1 MLYFPKNIIL
11 YIAFGKEGCTMK
23 NRFFSVAL
31 AVTVVALIFG
41 CGAPPKPPVMLDDK
55 QVAVFVLSDR
65 GIKSDMNEDE
75 RKDRNEMGQF
85 MEENLVETLKHEGYN
100 ATLIQNQNQYV
111 PGPVN
116 YLIAFRIN
124 NLRLV
129 GKGSRLWVGMMSGPT
144 ILECHF
150 DVSGSSGKLS
160 MSYDDEHTT
169 MFDWTISPRELNERL
184 VKKINDRLV
193 GKST

>member
-1 MLYFPKNIIL
+1 
-11 YIAFGKEGCTMK
+11 MK

-41 CGAPPKPPVMLDDK
+41 CGGPPKPPVMLDGK

-65 GIKSDMNEDE
+65 GIKSSMNEDE

-100 ATLIQNQNQYV
+100 ATLIQNRNQYV

-116 YLIAFRIN
+116 YLVTFRIN
-124 NLRLV
+124 DLRLV
-129 GKGSRLWVGMMSGPT
+129 GRGARTWTGMMAGPT
-144 ILECHF
+144 ILKSHYE
-150 DVSGSSGKLS
+150 VSGSSGKLS
-160 MSYDDEHTT
+160 MSYDDEDTT
-169 MFDWTISPRELNERL
+169 TGDWTKSPRELNERL
-184 VKKINDRLV
+184 VKKINDKLV
-193 GKST
+193 GKSK